1 MNVAFPLVLISVLLN
16 TAAQLLLKVGMN
28 HIGEFALSFNNLFP
42 IGWRVVTSPFL
53 IGGVAIYV
61 ISLATWLIVLSRIDV
76 SAAYPLMSLG
86 FIINAI
92 AAYYLLSEPLNAARI
107 AGIIFI
113 SVGTWLI
120 TRSI

>member
-1 MNVAFPLVLISVLLN
+1 MNVALPLVLLSVLLN

-28 HIGEFALSFNNLFP
+28 HIGEFTLSFSNLFP
-42 IGWRVVTSPFL
+42 IGWRVATNPFL

-61 ISLATWLIVLSRIDV
+61 ISLASWLIVLSRIDV

-92 AAYYLLSEPLNAARI
+92 AAYYLLNEPLNAARI

-113 SVGTWLI
+113 TIGTWLI